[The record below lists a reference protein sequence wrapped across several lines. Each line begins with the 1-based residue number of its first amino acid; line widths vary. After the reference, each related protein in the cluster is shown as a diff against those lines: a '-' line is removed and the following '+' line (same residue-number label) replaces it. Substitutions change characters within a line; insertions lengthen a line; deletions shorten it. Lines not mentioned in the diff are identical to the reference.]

1 MIERQKRLIEVF
13 EYLRAHCGIHT
24 QIDFAKA
31 INFGRSSMSSAL
43 NGDEKYLT
51 DKLFQKI
58 CEYFPGMFNLNYLI
72 NGEGSLLT
80 PEEEDAMESAKVMS
94 NQSDINQA
102 IKNILEM
109 QKIAVSALERQNEEL
124 KQRYQKEL
132 EEKDAR
138 IAELNKHILHLEM
151 MLQKYEAEEITKKYP
166 FTQGV
171 AEAEKKERARV

>member
-31 INFGRSSMSSAL
+31 INYGRSSMSSAL

-58 CEYFPGMFNLNYLI
+58 CEYFPGMFNLEYLI
-72 NGEGSLLT
+72 NGEGTLLM
-80 PEEEDAMESAKVMS
+80 PEEENAAETFKEMS
-94 NQSDINQA
+94 GNLDMNQT

-109 QKIAVSALERQNEEL
+109 QKIAVSALERQNEEIRT
-124 KQRYQKEL
+124 RYQKEL
-132 EEKDAR
+132 DEKDAR
-138 IAELNKHILHLEM
+138 IAELKKHILHLETL
-151 MLQKYEAEEITKKYP
+151 LQKYEAEEITKNYP

-171 AEAEKKERARV
+171 ADNKNEHTRV